1 MLLAN
6 RRVGEAFDI
15 CASDAG
21 MVICS
26 LRVNNITSHHNI
38 RHKATE
44 LWAEIGIFE
53 DKNECSLSPIVERN
67 GTQTIHAGDRFEL
80 LDKGERNV
88 IGTMVVLE
96 IKEHQN
102 EHFYEDRGIE
112 RGRGARVTIGFDFP
126 GNIAYL
132 LIEKNNYE

>member
-1 MLLAN
+1 MLVAN
-6 RRVGEAFDI
+6 KRVGEVFEI
-15 CASDAG
+15 CATDG
-21 MVICS
+21 KVVICS

-38 RHKATE
+38 KHKATE

-53 DKNECSLSPIVERN
+53 DKNECSLRPLAERDN
-67 GTQTIHAGDRFEL
+67 TQIIHAGDRFKL
-80 LDKGERNV
+80 LDRDGKNV

-102 EHFYEDRGIE
+102 EHFYEDRGVE

-126 GNIAYL
+126 GNVACL
-132 LIEKNNYE
+132 FIEKNKCE

>member
-88 IGTMVVLE
+88 IGTMIVLE

>member
-88 IGTMVVLE
+88 IGTMVVLG

-102 EHFYEDRGIE
+102 DHFYEDRGIE

>member
-1 MLLAN
+1 MLVTN
-6 RRVGEAFDI
+6 RRVGEAFNI
-15 CASDAG
+15 CASDGG

-44 LWAEIGIFE
+44 LWGEIGIFE
-53 DKNECSLSPIVERN
+53 DKNECSLSSVTEHGN
-67 GTQTIHAGDRFEL
+67 TQTIHAGDRFEL
-80 LDKGERNV
+80 RDRDEKNV

-126 GNIAYL
+126 GNVAYL
-132 LIEKNNYE
+132 SIEKNNRE

>member
-53 DKNECSLSPIVERN
+53 DKNECSLSPIVEHN